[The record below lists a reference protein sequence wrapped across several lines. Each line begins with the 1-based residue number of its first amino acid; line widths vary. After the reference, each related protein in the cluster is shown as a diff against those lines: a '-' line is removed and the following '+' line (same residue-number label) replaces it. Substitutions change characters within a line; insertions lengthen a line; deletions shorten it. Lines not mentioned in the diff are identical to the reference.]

1 MLVSGNKETMRHDVT
16 YGAFP
21 SCTYQAFQLRVVVQ
35 FVSSFKACVRVAVFS
50 LTLPPLLVDLVS
62 IGLVSIST
70 DLVSVTVSGGGCR
83 SQSCHGYLRALLKLV
98 VLPSNHLPPS

>member
-1 MLVSGNKETMRHDVT
+1 MLVSGNKETMHHDVT

-50 LTLPPLLVDLVS
+50 VTLPPLLVDLVHVS

-70 DLVSVTVSGGGCR
+70 DLVSVTVSGGW
-83 SQSCHGYLRALLKLV
+83 
-98 VLPSNHLPPS
+98 LPLSELPWIPACPA

>member
-16 YGAFP
+16 CGAFP
-21 SCTYQAFQLRVVVQ
+21 SCTYQAFQLCVVVQ
-35 FVSSFKACVRVAVFS
+35 FVSSFKACVRVAVFA

-70 DLVSVTVSGGGCR
+70 DLVSVTVSGGW
-83 SQSCHGYLRALLKLV
+83 
-98 VLPSNHLPPS
+98 LPLSELPWIPACPA